1 MYMYQSEFEDAA
13 LKAYFEDPW
22 TESDDSGEDSAEG
35 AGSRREQTLKEGGE
49 PDSSRNSKYGDIAEY
64 EGGSSSKSNKK

>member
-1 MYMYQSEFEDAA
+1 MYMFQSEFEDAA

-22 TESDDSGEDSAEG
+22 TESEDSSEEG
-35 AGSRREQTLKEGGE
+35 IDGEHKKERLQKEGGE
-49 PDSSRNSKYGDIAEY
+49 LELSGRGSRVDDEKY

>member
-1 MYMYQSEFEDAA
+1 MYMFQSEFEDAA

-22 TESDDSGEDSAEG
+22 TTSEDSDQDENEKAASQDKEM
-35 AGSRREQTLKEGGE
+35 KEGGE
-49 PDSSRNSKYGDIAEY
+49 LELSGRGSRVDDDQL